1 MGDYIIVIVKEQNI
15 TDFQTKYRIF
25 GTICD
30 KHERFNVTCK
40 ASDNFLLRVEV
51 SKKYIVNI
59 SNPENKILS

>member
-30 KHERFNVTCK
+30 KQTTVQ
-40 ASDNFLLRVEV
+40 
-51 SKKYIVNI
+51 SKTR
-59 SNPENKILS
+59 KI